1 MKDQSKSRSDFLFSS
16 TGKAKPKEIEHR
28 LSMKFPGIHCQMG
41 HNALQSAVE
50 QQLTETLLAISGCN
64 DSNACTLKDVSVPYC
79 SWTSNQTTLRSVAS
93 GVEIMLSPAIKA
105 IHSPSLA
112 NDIEETSE
120 ALMFQMKYAVATGQ
134 FRISLPGMNSTAERS
149 SFQHLAS
156 HITCNPG
163 FVKSKGQGCGRQ
175 HLLRLIIPIK
185 TYRH

>member
-1 MKDQSKSRSDFLFSS
+1 VKDLSKSRSDFLFSP

-41 HNALQSAVE
+41 YNAVQSAIE
-50 QQLTETLLAISGCN
+50 QQVTETLSAISGCN

-79 SWTSNQTTLRSVAS
+79 GWTSNQTTLRSVA
-93 GVEIMLSPAIKA
+93 GGMKIMLLLAIKA
-105 IHSPSLA
+105 IDSPSVA
-112 NDIEETSE
+112 DDIEETSE
-120 ALMFQMKYAVATGQ
+120 AVMFQLKYAVATGQ

-163 FVKSKGQGCGRQ
+163 FVKSNGQGCGRQ
-175 HLLRLIIPIK
+175 HLLR
-185 TYRH
+185 